1 MSGRHRKI
9 YGVCDVARLEKYNL
23 IMKSQI
29 VRNLRLFVLFYPDA
43 FLFPR
48 CRNEILNITTYAALF
63 TGHFTAAGTI
73 LRFVSESVTG
83 TWHEVSFEVT
93 LKVLNCT

>member
-1 MSGRHRKI
+1 MFGRHKKI
-9 YGVCDVARLEKYNL
+9 YCVSNVVRLEKYNL

-29 VRNLRLFVLFYPDA
+29 VRHLRLFVLFYPDA

-48 CRNEILNITTYAALF
+48 SRNEILNVTTYAALF

-73 LRFVSESVTG
+73 LRFASESVTILG
-83 TWHEVSFEVT
+83 MKYH
-93 LKVLNCT
+93 LKSL